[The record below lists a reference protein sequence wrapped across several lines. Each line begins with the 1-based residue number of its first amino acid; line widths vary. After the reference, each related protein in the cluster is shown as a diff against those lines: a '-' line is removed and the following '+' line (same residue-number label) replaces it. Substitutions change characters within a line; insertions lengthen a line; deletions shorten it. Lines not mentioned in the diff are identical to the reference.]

1 MSDTETIELRRY
13 PSRKLYNK
21 TASSYVRLPE
31 VAEMIRKG
39 AGIRV
44 EDTETGEDVT
54 RQVLLQII
62 MEQEGHSDQAI
73 LSANLMTDMIRMHH
87 SKASEMMTGL
97 FEQSVAFMRA
107 QQEQLAN
114 SMSSSLSQTPW
125 GGVFDPAQM
134 QTMQAEYQKRLAGL
148 WTQAIPAM
156 AMAPI
161 PGAAPPPPRAS
172 SPPLTPP
179 LTPPPSPAPTPAP
192 AATSASDAAELKA
205 LRQRL
210 EELEKKLPK

>member
-1 MSDTETIELRRY
+1 MSEPETIELRRY

-31 VAEMIRKG
+31 VADMIRKG
-39 AGIRV
+39 ANIRV

-54 RQVLLQII
+54 RPVLLQII
-62 MEQEGHSDQAI
+62 MEQENHSDQAI
-73 LSANLMTDMIRMHH
+73 LSSDLMMDMIRANQ

-114 SMSSSLSQTPW
+114 QMTSSLAGAPW
-125 GGVFDPAQM
+125 NVFDPSQM
-134 QTMQAEYQKRLAGL
+134 QALQAEYQKRLADFWSG
-148 WTQAIPAM
+148 AM
-156 AMAPI
+156 PM
-161 PGAAPPPPRAS
+161 GAAPTVAV
-172 SPPLTPP
+172 TPP
-179 LTPPPSPAPTPAP
+179 GMTREPAP
-192 AATSASDAAELKA
+192 AAQQKAPPSRTEDTAELKA

-210 EELEKKLPK
+210 EDLEKKLARG

>member
-39 AGIRV
+39 ANIRV

-73 LSANLMTDMIRMHH
+73 LSANLMTDMIRMNQT
-87 SKASEMMTGL
+87 KASEMMTGL

-134 QTMQAEYQKRLAGL
+134 QAMQAEFQKRLAGL
-148 WTQAIPAM
+148 WTGALPGM
-156 AMAPI
+156 GVPGMGMPPM
-161 PGAAPPPPRAS
+161 PGA
-172 SPPLTPP
+172 TPTRKP
-179 LTPPPSPAPTPAP
+179 EAAVSPAA
-192 AATSASDAAELKA
+192 DAAELKA
-205 LRQRL
+205 LRERL
-210 EELEKKLPK
+210 EELEKKLKK

>member
-1 MSDTETIELRRY
+1 MSEPETIELRRY

-39 AGIRV
+39 ANIRV

-54 RQVLLQII
+54 RAVLLQII
-62 MEQEGHSDQAI
+62 MEQENHSDQAI
-73 LSANLMTDMIRMHH
+73 LSSDLMMDMIRANQT
-87 SKASEMMTGL
+87 KASEMMTGL

-114 SMSSSLSQTPW
+114 QVSSSLASTPW
-125 GGVFDPAQM
+125 NVFDPGQM
-134 QTMQAEYQKRLAGL
+134 QSVQAEYQKRLAGF
-148 WTQAIPAM
+148 WSGAMPAM
-156 AMAPI
+156 GSVPTVAV
-161 PGAAPPPPRAS
+161 
-172 SPPLTPP
+172 TPP
-179 LTPPPSPAPTPAP
+179 GMARSPDP
-192 AATSASDAAELKA
+192 AAQSKHGASRAEDVAELKA

-210 EELEKKLPK
+210 EDLEKKLAGS